1 MPLADVLDVL
11 ACPVCEGG
19 FHADSATLGCAQGH
33 RFDIARG
40 GTITLADHRANL
52 TTADTSAM
60 VDDRAAFY
68 DAGHYDALIA
78 RVVETVVAA
87 APANDPVVVDAGAG
101 TGHLLAAVL
110 TALVSGRGIALDTS
124 KPAVRMAARRHP
136 KVVGVVADLWRP
148 WPIAA
153 GAVDV
158 ALTMFAPR
166 NPEEVQR
173 VLRPGGLWIVVLPI
187 EGHLA
192 QLRDRLTLLGI
203 PEGKVE
209 DVTGTLPEGLTY
221 EGVYPFRHDLDLARD
236 EAVRLVRMGPNRHH
250 VGDDD
255 LKAQAERL
263 EQSERVTQAIDV
275 VVIRRS

>member
-1 MPLADVLDVL
+1 MPLAGVLDVL
-11 ACPVCEGG
+11 ACPVCGG
-19 FHADSATLGCAQGH
+19 RFHADSATLGCEQGH

-78 RVVETVVAA
+78 HVVETVVAA
-87 APANDPVVVDAGAG
+87 APAYNAVVVDAGAG

-110 TALVSGRGIALDTS
+110 AGLESGRGIALDTS

-136 KVVGVVADLWRP
+136 HVVGIVADLWRP
-148 WPIAA
+148 WPITA
-153 GAVDV
+153 GSVDV

-173 VLRPGGLWIVVLPI
+173 VLRPGGRWIVVLPI
-187 EGHLA
+187 EGHLV

-203 PEGKVE
+203 PAGKVD
-209 DVTGTLPEGLTY
+209 DVTSTLPEGLTV
-221 EGVYPFRHDLDLARD
+221 EGVFPFRHDLDLTRD
-236 EAVRLVRMGPNRHH
+236 EAERLVRMGPNRHH
-250 VGDDD
+250 VGDEE
-255 LKAQAERL
+255 LKAQVERL
-263 EQSERVTQAIDV
+263 GTNERVTQAIDV